1 MQTDGKWW
9 KASVTFR
16 SLIDNKW
23 NRNLECKGG
32 DVANF
37 AAAEVEDAEVRRG
50 SEEAVGQRR
59 EFVRRQIQ
67 LGQHAQR
74 SQERETRGRR
84 VFQST
89 HPIQL
94 HPKY

>member
-37 AAAEVEDAEVRRG
+37 AAAEVEDAEVRYFIWNIG
-50 SEEAVGQRR
+50 G
-59 EFVRRQIQ
+59 
-67 LGQHAQR
+67 
-74 SQERETRGRR
+74 
-84 VFQST
+84 
-89 HPIQL
+89 
-94 HPKY
+94 

>member
-50 SEEAVGQRR
+50 SEEAVDQRR
-59 EFVRRQIQ
+59 ELVRRQIQ
-67 LGQHAQR
+67 LGQHA
-74 SQERETRGRR
+74 
-84 VFQST
+84 
-89 HPIQL
+89 
-94 HPKY
+94 